1 MALIPEQVITDV
13 ADRADI
19 LRTVGGYV
27 TLKRA
32 GTVHKGLCPF
42 HQEKTP
48 SFIVTASRGT
58 FKCFGCGASGTIFGF
73 LMQIEG
79 LNFPEAVRR
88 VAAEVGVEIPDTRE
102 GGLDASERDARQ
114 KRRDAYIAVLTHAQ
128 EWFADN
134 LWRDDDSPARRYLAS
149 RGVDEETAKIFG
161 LGYAPDTWTGLVDH
175 MRRRKISPE
184 ACEEA
189 GLATLGQRGHRDR
202 FRGRIVFP
210 VYDRWG
216 KVVAFGGRIL
226 DPDAKAPKYLNSPET
241 AFYTKGSE
249 VFGLAT
255 TKQEI
260 RRAEHAVLVEGNFDV
275 IVLYAKGVKNAVAPM
290 GTAMTE
296 GQTRL
301 LGRFSKQVY
310 VAFDGDKAGIA
321 AVRRSLPILLGQEF
335 DARVI
340 TMPMGDDPDS
350 YIRREGLEA
359 FQAQLGRAQPIV
371 QWVLDRVFARVDGAP
386 VEERVEALREAG
398 EVLGHVRERVT
409 WRHYAGEVARRL
421 ELNPGDIDSYLKQ
434 PDRLAAGEPVA
445 ARDET
450 PLPNLE
456 AACVQVLSLLPER
469 LVSFAEQDSY
479 QQLFTDERL
488 VYLIERA
495 HAYRKLHPDRVP
507 PMAVLA
513 EVVAESQGD
522 PHFTRQ
528 ITQLLEDA
536 EEKFPADRLQQVWG
550 DTVTRLQR
558 DWLDREQHLV
568 DEAVRTVEPGSDEY
582 LVVIQRLKALNEAR
596 ARLDIRLERKRM

>member
-1 MALIPEQVITDV
+1 MARIPEQIITDV

-19 LRTVGGYV
+19 LRTVGAYV
-27 TLKRA
+27 SLKKA

-73 LMQIEG
+73 LMQMEG

-88 VAAEVGVEIPDTRE
+88 IAAEVGIEIPDTRE
-102 GGLDASERDARQ
+102 GGLDAAARDARQ
-114 KRRDAYIAVLTHAQ
+114 KDRDAYIHVLSTAQ
-128 EWFADN
+128 AWFADN
-134 LWRDDDSPARRYLAS
+134 LWKSDESPARAYLAS
-149 RGVDEETAKIFG
+149 RGVDQETAKTFG
-161 LGYAPDTWTGLVDH
+161 LGYAPDTWTGLVDYL
-175 MRRRKISPE
+175 RRMKISPE
-184 ACEEA
+184 TSEAA
-189 GLATLGQRGHRDR
+189 GLATMGQRGHRDR

-216 KVVAFGGRIL
+216 NVVAFGGRIL

-241 AFYTKGSE
+241 QFYTKGSE

-260 RRAEHAVLVEGNFDV
+260 RRAEAAVLVEGNFDV
-275 IVLYAKGVKNAVAPM
+275 IVLYAHGVRNAVAPM

-296 GQTRL
+296 GQARL
-301 LGRFSKQVY
+301 LGRFAKRVF

-321 AVRRSLPILLGQEF
+321 AVRRSLPILMDLGF
-335 DARVI
+335 DARVV
-340 TMPMGDDPDS
+340 TMPAGDDPDS
-350 YIRREGLEA
+350 YIRREGTDA
-359 FQAQLGRAQPIV
+359 FGAQMDRAQPIV
-371 QWVLDRVFARVDGAP
+371 QWVLDRIFSRVAGAS
-386 VEERVEALREAG
+386 VEERVVALREAG
-398 EVLGHVRERVT
+398 EVLGHVEERVA

-421 ELNPGDIDSYLKQ
+421 DLNPADIDGFLKQ
-434 PDRLAAGEPVA
+434 PARLADRQSPVQ
-445 ARDET
+445 RDET
-450 PLPNLE
+450 PLPALE
-456 AACVQVLSLLPER
+456 RICIQVLSLLPDR
-469 LVSFAEQDSY
+469 LVSFAEEDNY

-513 EVVAESQGD
+513 QVVAESEGD

-528 ITQLLEDA
+528 ITELLEGA
-536 EEKFPADRLQQVWG
+536 EERFPPDRRTQAWG
-550 DTVTRLQR
+550 DTVTGLQR
-558 DWLDREQHLV
+558 GWLEREARWVQQEAGRV
-568 DEAVRTVEPGSDEY
+568 DANSPEFPMVLRR
-582 LVVIQRLKALNEAR
+582 IQAFNEAR

>member
-79 LNFPEAVRR
+79 LNFPEAVRK
-88 VAAEVGVEIPDTRE
+88 VAAEVGVEVPDLRE
-102 GGLDASERDARQ
+102 GGMDASERDARQ
-114 KRRDAYIAVLTHAQ
+114 KRRDAYIEVQTTAQ

-134 LWRDDDSPARRYLAS
+134 LWRDPDSDARRYLAS
-149 RGVDEETAKIFG
+149 RGVDQETAKTFG
-161 LGYAPDTWTGLVDH
+161 LGYAPDTWTGLLDH

-184 ACEEA
+184 ACEAA

-255 TKQEI
+255 TKQHI
-260 RRAEHAVLVEGNFDV
+260 RKSEHAILVEGNFDV

-301 LGRFSKQVY
+301 LGRFSKHVF

-321 AVRRSLPILLGQEF
+321 AVRRSLPILLAQEF
-335 DARVI
+335 DARVV

-350 YIRREGLEA
+350 YILREGLDA
-359 FQAQLGRAQPIV
+359 FQSEVSRAQPIV
-371 QWVLDRVFARVDGAP
+371 QWVLDRVFSRVAGAP

-398 EVLGHVRERVT
+398 EVLGHVRERVAWT
-409 WRHYAGEVARRL
+409 HYAGEVARRL
-421 ELNPGDIDSYLKQ
+421 DLNPGDIDSYLKR
-434 PDRLAAGEPVA
+434 PDRLSEREPEKQK
-445 ARDET
+445 DET
-450 PLPNLE
+450 PLPKLE
-456 AACVQVLSLLPER
+456 GACVQVLSLLPDR

-528 ITQLLEDA
+528 IAQLLEDA
-536 EEKFPADRLQQVWG
+536 EEKFPVERRTQAWG
-550 DTVTRLQR
+550 DTVTKLQI
-558 DWLDREQHLV
+558 DWLAREKASVLEAMKNV
-568 DEAVRTVEPGSDEY
+568 KAGSEDELLIAR
-582 LVVIQRLKALNEAR
+582 RFKALDEAR
-596 ARLDIRLERKRM
+596 ARLDLRLERKRM

>member
-1 MALIPEQVITDV
+1 MALIPEHVITEV

-19 LRTVGGYV
+19 LRTVGAYV
-27 TLKRA
+27 TLKKA
-32 GTVHKGLCPF
+32 GTIHKGLCPF

-58 FKCFGCGASGTIFGF
+58 FKCFGCGASGTVFGF

-88 VAAEVGVEIPDTRE
+88 VAAEVGVEVPDTR
-102 GGLDASERDARQ
+102 GGDPTQRDVRKK
-114 KRRDAYIAVLTHAQ
+114 KREAYIQVLSMAQ
-128 EWFADN
+128 AWFEKN
-134 LWRDDDSPARRYLAS
+134 LWSDDRSPARQYLAS
-149 RGVDEETAKIFG
+149 RGVDQETAKTFG
-161 LGYAPDTWTGLVDH
+161 LGYAPDTWTGLIDY
-175 MRRRKISPE
+175 MRRMKVSPE
-184 ACEEA
+184 VCERA
-189 GLATLGQRGHRDR
+189 GIATLGQRGHRDR
-202 FRGRIVFP
+202 FRGRIIFP

-241 AFYTKGSE
+241 EYYTKGSE

-260 RRAEHAVLVEGNFDV
+260 RRAEFAVLVEGNFDV
-275 IVLYAKGVKNAVAPM
+275 IVLYAQGVRNAVAPM

-296 GQTRL
+296 GQARL
-301 LGRFSKQVY
+301 LGRFSKKVF

-321 AVRRSLPILLGQEF
+321 AVRRSLPILLEQGF
-335 DARVI
+335 DSRVVD
-340 TMPMGDDPDS
+340 MPMGDDPDS
-350 YIRREGLEA
+350 YIRREGLDA
-359 FQAQLGRAQPIV
+359 FNNTLEKAQPIV
-371 QWVLDRVFARVDGAP
+371 GWVLDRVLKPAAGAP

-398 EVLGHVRERVT
+398 EVLGHVSERVT
-409 WRHYAGEVARRL
+409 WRHYAEEVARRL
-421 ELNPGDIDSYLKQ
+421 DLNPADIGTYLKQ
-434 PDRLAAGEPVA
+434 PARLAQQEPQVQ
-445 ARDET
+445 RDLT

-456 AACVQVLSLLPER
+456 GACVQVLSLLPDR
-469 LVSFAEQDSY
+469 LVSFATQDNY

-495 HAYRKLHPDRVP
+495 HAYRKAHPDRVP
-507 PMAVLA
+507 PMVVLA

-522 PHFTRQ
+522 PHFAAQ
-528 ITQLLEDA
+528 ISELLEDA
-536 EEKFPADRLQQVWG
+536 EEKFPADRRTQVWG

-558 DWLDREQHLV
+558 EWLDREQRSV